1 MGVVRSVPPR
11 ALMMTLLVSHLLAT
25 RGQSLLDRICVLRMS
40 EGLKGRGHGCA
51 TPWCGVCLGDV

>member
-1 MGVVRSVPPR
+1 
-11 ALMMTLLVSHLLAT
+11 MTLLVSHLLAT

-51 TPWCGVCLGDV
+51 TPWCGVCLGDI